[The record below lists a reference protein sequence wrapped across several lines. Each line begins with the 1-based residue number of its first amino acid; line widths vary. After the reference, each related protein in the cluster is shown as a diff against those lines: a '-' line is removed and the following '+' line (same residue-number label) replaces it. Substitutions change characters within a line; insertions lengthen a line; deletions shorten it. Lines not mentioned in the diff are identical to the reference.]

1 MQTGGTGPADHG
13 DIYSTLARW
22 TRTGDDAPKNDE
34 HLAGPHMFPELP
46 FAPTLHVFCAEA
58 VIAIDD
64 DVPKYA
70 DLPEATGG
78 SGALLSEAHS
88 S

>member
-1 MQTGGTGPADHG
+1 VA
-13 DIYSTLARW
+13 
-22 TRTGDDAPKNDE
+22 
-34 HLAGPHMFPELP
+34 P
-46 FAPTLHVFCAEA
+46 FASTLHVFCAEA

-64 DVPKYA
+64 GLPKYA
-70 DLPEATGG
+70 DLPEAMGG